1 MDRLALVVDGYRGAS
16 AAALCACLYDDR
28 DRWLASDAASTGLN
42 VRLTLRTC
50 GTPRPE
56 STRAAGWEGAI
67 PEWVRAGDVVAR
79 LSAAGDTS
87 RRAAEILS
95 TAFRYLGLDADD
107 RAQGRDVAWLV
118 ACAAWFA
125 SRAGIPVYCAR
136 LVGRPESNRSL
147 DNASGPMLD
156 PGEIRLFAGVPIVL
170 RPDGP
175 VKGDLVALL
184 KSVAS
189 FEPPALVFSD
199 VRLGEDAMGLG
210 MAVYV
215 ANRAGE
221 DLSPGALRGLLD
233 GRQHEPPHCVVE
245 TNIDDM
251 NPEWATHLIPRLL
264 DVGADDAYLTPVH
277 MKKGRLGFVL
287 SVLCA
292 KERLAAVER
301 VIFRETTSIGLRYH
315 EVRKRALARE
325 FVTVET
331 PYGPVRVKV
340 AYHDGMVVNRAPE
353 YEEARRAAEAAGVS
367 VKEVY
372 EAVYRA
378 LDGSTP

>member
-1 MDRLALVVDGYRGAS
+1 MDSVALLVDGYRGAS
-16 AAALCACLYDDR
+16 AAALCACLYDER
-28 DRWLASDAASTGLN
+28 DRWLASEAASTGLN
-42 VRLTLRTC
+42 AGLTLRTC
-50 GTPRPE
+50 ENSRSE
-56 STRAAGWEGAI
+56 SAVAVEWEGTM
-67 PEWVRAGDVVAR
+67 PEWVRVADVEAR
-79 LSAAGDTS
+79 LSAGGDTN

-95 TAFRYLGLDADD
+95 TAFRALGIDAEDW
-107 RAQGRDVAWLV
+107 AQGRNVAWLV

-125 SRAGIPVYCAR
+125 SRGGIPVYCVR
-136 LVGRPESNRSL
+136 LVGRPEWKRSL
-147 DNASGPMLD
+147 DNADGPMLD
-156 PGEIRLFAGVPIVL
+156 PSEIGLFSSVPIVL
-170 RPDGP
+170 RPDSP

-189 FEPPALVFSD
+189 FEPPPLMFSD

-221 DLSPGALRGLLD
+221 GPAPLVSRGLL
-233 GRQHEPPHCVVE
+233 GPQHESTHCLVE

-277 MKKGRLGFVL
+277 MKKGRLGLML

-292 KERLAAVER
+292 KERLAAIER
-301 VIFRETTSIGLRYH
+301 VIYRETTSIGLRYH
-315 EVRKRALARE
+315 EVWKRALARE
-325 FVTVET
+325 FVTVQT

-340 AYHDGMVVNRAPE
+340 AYHDGAVVNRAPE

-372 EAVYRA
+372 EAVYQA
-378 LDGSTP
+378 LGDTTA